1 MLARLGAA
9 ACAATAWPARAG
21 IPFKPEQAE
30 GPTAQGWGLALLAC
44 TVALVVLLVLARRF
58 APRLARGLGA
68 PAAQGAA
75 VRVVSTT
82 RLTPQVQLAVVE
94 FDGRQLLL
102 SVNGGAATLLSESK
116 AISAPEAGA

>member
-44 TVALVVLLVLARRF
+44 TAALVVLLVMARRF
-58 APRLARGLGA
+58 GPRLGRGLGA
-68 PAAQGAA
+68 PVAQGAA

-102 SVNGGAATLLSESK
+102 SVSGAATTLLSESK
-116 AISAPEAGA
+116 ACRAPEAGA